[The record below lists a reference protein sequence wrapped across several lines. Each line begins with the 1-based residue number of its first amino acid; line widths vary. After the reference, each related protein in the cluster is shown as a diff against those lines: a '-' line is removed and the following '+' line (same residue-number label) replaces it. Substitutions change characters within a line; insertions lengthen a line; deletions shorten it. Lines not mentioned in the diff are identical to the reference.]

1 MYLLAERFV
10 FDNEIEFEVAVR
22 TALVKVGRSDDR
34 SFTIDQ
40 HDFCVKYLVFDL
52 TDLYFSPKKC
62 AVITVSKKPDHRDI
76 TAYRQ
81 QKAHPSPSSG
91 SP

>member
-34 SFTIDQ
+34 SFTIDRMT
-40 HDFCVKYLVFDL
+40 F
-52 TDLYFSPKKC
+52 
-62 AVITVSKKPDHRDI
+62 A
-76 TAYRQ
+76 
-81 QKAHPSPSSG
+81 
-91 SP
+91 